1 VPPARKKAAAKPPAL
16 TDADVS
22 SLKSRVQAGEKPRVI
37 VRSASAAVPAG
48 TRGNVVRIGN
58 PSEGEY
64 IVVRLGKDEVPFAP
78 NELALS
84 ARNGRASAPAPAKT
98 SAAKRTGT
106 TRNAAAKKSGARKAS
121 APAARPKPATP
132 RPAAAKAPVKA
143 APVKAAPVKAAPVKA
158 APAKTAAASR
168 TAAKSAPAARKTT
181 ARAPGGGKARK
192 ALPPLVVTLRFN
204 DDRWTVEAARGSR
217 RLSKATSVRPGAV
230 KAFADLVDD
239 DVVRDVLSQTVESS
253 RSVVE
258 ERAAALRAELE
269 AAEEA
274 LRDYESRR
282 R

>member
-1 VPPARKKAAAKPPAL
+1 MPPARKKAAAKPPAL

-37 VRSASAAVPAG
+37 VRSASAAVPSG

-58 PSEGEY
+58 PSEGEF

-84 ARNGRASAPAPAKT
+84 ARNGRASVSAPAK
-98 SAAKRTGT
+98 AAPRKAST
-106 TRNAAAKKSGARKAS
+106 TKKSAAKKSVPRKAS
-121 APAARPKPATP
+121 AARSRPVAKKAASAKTAPAKAAPA
-132 RPAAAKAPVKA
+132 RPAAAKAPAKATPTARKSA
-143 APVKAAPVKAAPVKA
+143 AP
-158 APAKTAAASR
+158 SGR
-168 TAAKSAPAARKTT
+168 S
-181 ARAPGGGKARK
+181 KARK
-192 ALPPLVVTLRFN
+192 PLPPLVVTLRFN
-204 DDRWTVEAARGSR
+204 DDRWTVEAARGTR
-217 RLSKATSVRPGAV
+217 RLSRASSVRPGAV

-239 DVVRDVLSQTVESS
+239 DVVRDILSQTVESS

>member
-1 VPPARKKAAAKPPAL
+1 MPPARKKAAAKPPAL

-58 PSEGEY
+58 PSEGEF

-84 ARNGRASAPAPAKT
+84 ARNGRATPTAAPA
-98 SAAKRTGT
+98 
-106 TRNAAAKKSGARKAS
+106 
-121 APAARPKPATP
+121 
-132 RPAAAKAPVKA
+132 
-143 APVKAAPVKAAPVKA
+143 KA
-158 APAKTAAASR
+158 APARKTSTAKKSPAKKASARGAATPSR
-168 TAAKSAPAARKTT
+168 QRPAPAKSAPARKSPAAKQAAAKPARSAPTPAAPRKAAA
-181 ARAPGGGKARK
+181 ARSGRAKARK

-204 DDRWTVEAARGSR
+204 DDTWTVEAARGTR
-217 RLSKATSVRPGAV
+217 RLARGSHVRPGAV

-239 DVVRDVLSQTVESS
+239 DVVREVLSQTVESS

-269 AAEEA
+269 AAEAA

>member
-1 VPPARKKAAAKPPAL
+1 MPPARKKAAAKPPAL
-16 TDADVS
+16 TDADVA

-58 PSEGEY
+58 PSEGEF

-84 ARNGRASAPAPAKT
+84 SRNGRAAAPSPPAKT
-98 SAAKRTGT
+98 AAARKAST
-106 TRNAAAKKSGARKAS
+106 TKKTAAKKSAARKAS
-121 APAARPKPATP
+121 APSRPMPA
-132 RPAAAKAPVKA
+132 PAKA
-143 APVKAAPVKAAPVKA
+143 APARKA
-158 APAKTAAASR
+158 APAKTAAAAR
-168 TAAKSAPAARKTT
+168 PAKSAPPARKAP
-181 ARAPGGGKARK
+181 ARAGRAKPRK
-192 ALPPLVVTLRFN
+192 ALPPLVVTLRFV
-204 DDRWTVEAARGSR
+204 DDTWTVEAARGTR
-217 RLSKATSVRPGAV
+217 RLAKGSHVRPGAV

-239 DVVRDVLSQTVESS
+239 DVVREVLSQTVESS

-269 AAEEA
+269 AAEAA

>member
-37 VRSASAAVPAG
+37 VRSASAAVPSG

-58 PSEGEY
+58 PSEGEF

-84 ARNGRASAPAPAKT
+84 ARNGRAAVSAPAK
-98 SAAKRTGT
+98 AAPRKAST
-106 TRNAAAKKSGARKAS
+106 TKKSAAKKSVPRKAS
-121 APAARPKPATP
+121 AARPRPVAKKAAPAKAAP
-132 RPAAAKAPVKA
+132 AKAAPARPAAAKAPAKA
-143 APVKAAPVKAAPVKA
+143 TP
-158 APAKTAAASR
+158 TAR
-168 TAAKSAPAARKTT
+168 KSAARSG
-181 ARAPGGGKARK
+181 RSKARK
-192 ALPPLVVTLRFN
+192 SLPPLVVTLRFN
-204 DDRWTVEAARGSR
+204 EDRWTVEAARGTR
-217 RLSKATSVRPGAV
+217 RLSRASSVRPGAV

>member
-22 SLKSRVQAGEKPRVI
+22 SLRSRVQAGEKPRVI

-58 PSEGEY
+58 PSEGEF
-64 IVVRLGKDEVPFAP
+64 IVVRLGKDQVPFAP

-84 ARNGRASAPAPAKT
+84 ARNGRAAAPTPAKT
-98 SAAKRTGT
+98 AAAKKTGT
-106 TRNAAAKKSGARKAS
+106 TRKSAAKKSAARKAS
-121 APAARPKPATP
+121 APAARPKPAAT
-132 RPAAAKAPVKA
+132 RPAAAKT
-143 APVKAAPVKAAPVKA
+143 
-158 APAKTAAASR
+158 APAR
-168 TAAKSAPAARKTT
+168 TAPAKSAPAKAPARSAAPARK
-181 ARAPGGGKARK
+181 APAGSAGRSKARK
-192 ALPPLVVTLRFN
+192 SLPPLVVTLRFN
-204 DDRWTVEAARGSR
+204 DDRWTVEAARGTR

-258 ERAAALRAELE
+258 ERAATLRAELE